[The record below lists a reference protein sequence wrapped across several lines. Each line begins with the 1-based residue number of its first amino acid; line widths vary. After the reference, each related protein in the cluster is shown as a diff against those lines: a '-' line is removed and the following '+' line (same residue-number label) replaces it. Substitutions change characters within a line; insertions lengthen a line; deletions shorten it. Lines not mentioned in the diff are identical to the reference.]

1 MVGKVKRFLSHGVKE
16 KQLITVLVCFN
27 MPVLIAVEQTEELVL
42 HTKTIADPKKIFKT
56 IKLASAISF
65 VTPIFPPSRKSPTT
79 DHPLGPCAAPVF
91 ELLLRFVVDLQK
103 GLRCHLLA
111 SKERS
116 SSCQMENW
124 VQQKTP
130 IPLIGFKQHL
140 LEDVGN

>member
-16 KQLITVLVCFN
+16 KQLITVLFCFN
-27 MPVLIAVEQTEELVL
+27 MPVLIAVKQTEELV

-56 IKLASAISF
+56 IKIASAISF

-79 DHPLGPCAAPVF
+79 HHPQAPVF

-130 IPLIGFKQHL
+130 MPLIGFKQHL